1 MNSKSGSILIID
13 DNQDILIASKMLLKK
28 TYPLVVTESD
38 PNRIPILLA
47 RQTFDVILLDMNF
60 SLDAS
65 SGQEGFY
72 WLDKILSLDTNAV
85 VILMTAYGDVNT
97 AVKAVKAGATDFV
110 LKPWQNQKLFTTI
123 TSAMALKESRQE
135 VCVLTE
141 TKRQLSAEL
150 NKQQQDFI
158 GESEVMQQV
167 FNVIERAA
175 KTDANILILGESG
188 TGKEVVAREIHR
200 QSLRAQEVFISVD
213 VGSLSDNL
221 FESELFGHR
230 KGAFTGAQEE
240 RSGRFELANN
250 GSLFLDELG
259 NVPLALQAKLLT
271 AIQQKRVTKVG
282 GNQSTEVN
290 IRLICATNENLIKR
304 VAEQSFRQDLLYRI
318 NTVEIH
324 LPPLRE
330 RKTDIPLLVDY
341 YLQKFTQRYKRPSLE
356 VTKLTYN
363 ALMDYHWPGN
373 IRELAH
379 CIERAVILSPGKELD
394 LTSMGLS
401 SSIDIE
407 LISADDKGD
416 SNQSEPMAV
425 NHELPTL
432 NIAQLEITAM
442 RAALKQQQ
450 GNVSQAAKLLGITR
464 MSLYRRM
471 EKHGL

>member
-123 TSAMALKESRQE
+123 TSAMSLKESRQE

-158 GESEVMQQV
+158 GKSEVMQQV

>member
-123 TSAMALKESRQE
+123 TSAMSLKESRQE

>member
-282 GNQSTEVN
+282 GNQSVEVN

-341 YLQKFTQRYKRPSLE
+341 YLQKFIQRYKRPSLE